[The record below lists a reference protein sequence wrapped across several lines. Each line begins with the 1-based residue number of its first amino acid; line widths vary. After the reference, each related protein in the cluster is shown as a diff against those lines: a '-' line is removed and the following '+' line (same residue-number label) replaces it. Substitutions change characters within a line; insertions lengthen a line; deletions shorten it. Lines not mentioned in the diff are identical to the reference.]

1 MIRYSSVREKLRAF
15 TLLELVLVTA
25 IAAIVFTV
33 SASATVTYYRTSVVD
48 SELRGMTANLRK
60 ARQTAIGNATASDY
74 SIKLLSDSYVLFPG
88 TTYSASNPSN
98 ERFYLE
104 NSVILSSSFTNNIIT
119 FKKFTGRTDIA
130 GTINLS
136 GFDLTKQIYINSLGI
151 VESIN

>member
-1 MIRYSSVREKLRAF
+1 MQKVKHKNKFPAF
-15 TLLELVLVTA
+15 TLFELVLVIA
-25 IAAIVFTV
+25 IAAIIFTV

-48 SELRGMTANLRK
+48 SELRGMTANLRR
-60 ARQTAIGNATASDY
+60 ARQTAIGNATSSDY

-88 TTYSASNPSN
+88 TIYSPSSSNN
-98 ERFYLE
+98 EVYYLE

-119 FKKFTGRTDIA
+119 FKSFTGRTDLA